1 MQRPYRQGRLWAGW
15 NQRHLEVRKRKLF
28 FEQLEPRQMLTAAAL
43 MPLDGLAP
51 PGNELPPG
59 SITPGQV
66 QAALATLSSTGT
78 DLVIVQPQ
86 VTDPTS
92 LSEGISFQTIQSS
105 PLVRLDELR
114 SSQEFSGIDGT
125 GFSVVIVDT
134 GIDLD
139 HPFFGSDGDGDGI
152 SDRIVY
158 SYDFSGDN
166 DSDASDHNGHGSN
179 VSSIVA
185 SSDNQLTGMA
195 PGANIIHLKVFPDAG
210 GGATGHDIEEALQW
224 VVAHAGEYNIASVNL
239 SLGYGNFSYVRNNTS
254 WADEFAALESLDV
267 IAVAAAGNSYYSF
280 DSETGISAPA
290 ADPAVITVGAV
301 FDRNIGGVSYGGGA
315 TAQTSGPDVI
325 TPFSQRHPYLVDV
338 FAPGAPITGAG
349 PTGGLL
355 TQHGTSQATPHVAG
369 AAALAQQLATR
380 ELGRRLTVD
389 EFRHLLSTSSATIH
403 DGDDEN
409 DNVDNTETD
418 YPRLDLVTL
427 AGGIQQLRP
436 GSIEGQLFFDLNRD
450 GLAGEE
456 PGLGSQLVYLDA
468 NDNGILDAGTVTF
481 VSAAGDIPI
490 EDQSMLRSE
499 ILVDQQ
505 LGPLTD
511 INVEINLEHSW
522 NADLAIYVTSPS
534 GTRIELV
541 SGVGNGHANFLGTAF
556 DDEAGTSI
564 SQGSPPYQ
572 GSFRPSE
579 PLWKMDSEQA
589 TGSWILEVHDR
600 FSQDQGVLHGWTL
613 MLAHAEQST
622 TSGEDGRYL
631 LAGLPAGFHHVR
643 TVVSPSW
650 VLTSP
655 GPEGGSAHHVNVLA
669 GESTSGIHFGHQT
682 ALQVQVAEE
691 VIRESAGAGATMLQ
705 VSRQEASHM
714 PELLVMLT
722 HDDPSEVS
730 LPGQVTIPA
739 GVDSVMIPLDA
750 VDDHRRDGS
759 QQVTITATA
768 AGFGTGMTSI
778 EVADHE
784 QLTVIVEPT
793 HMYEN
798 DGLQAA
804 RLVVHRSDV
813 DTLQPLEVQLVSSDT
828 SELVTPLSLTIPAE
842 SMSAEV
848 MIDAVDDQLLDGLQF
863 VQVTATAVGFDSGVT
878 TVEVGDHEPLGI
890 MLERQVAW
898 VSETGGENTLTIT
911 RTDVVQGQPLDVQL
925 TWQGIDGIA
934 APEELTISAGLTVAS
949 TMIYVMDP
957 ASWQNDQQVMVVASA
972 AGHED
977 AIASFV
983 FSSRTG
989 LHLAPDTPSV
999 AENAGAAAV
1008 HWTLSRVGGDLAED
1022 LVVSLAS
1029 SDTTELTVPAAI
1041 MIPAG
1046 QTTVTFTADAVD
1058 DHLRDGSQQVAVSAS
1073 AASFED
1079 VVTTMEV
1086 SDYET
1091 WQNPVD
1097 RYDVDHNGRVSPVDV
1112 LRVISRLQRDGPLP
1126 LPINPETE
1134 GPIFFY
1140 DINGDLQLSQLD
1152 VVVFLDYFNEVS
1164 LAILK
1169 ARAEAAAEGQQVVA
1183 KLGGFEGLSQ
1193 FSLPQVVSISRP
1205 GQVVNT
1211 VWDMPDPPG
1220 RAGSAPGPVA
1230 MDQPFFPPQEGLS
1243 WLHPAEGH
1251 AENEILESWK
1261 WEWGE
1266 LEEILDLVVAG
1277 QLD

>member
-1 MQRPYRQGRLWAGW
+1 MQRPYRQGRLWAGR

-28 FEQLEPRQMLTAAAL
+28 FEQLESRQMLTAAAL

-51 PGNELPPG
+51 TGSELPPG

-86 VTDPTS
+86 VTDLTS
-92 LSEGISFQTIQSS
+92 FSEGISFQTIQSS

-114 SSQEFSGIDGT
+114 SSQEFAGIDGT

-139 HPFFGSDGDGDGI
+139 HPFFGSDADGDGI

-158 SYDFSGDN
+158 SYDFSGAN

-185 SSDNQLTGMA
+185 SSDSQLTGMA
-195 PGANIIHLKVFPDAG
+195 PGANIIHLKVFPDSG

-301 FDRNIGGVSYGGGA
+301 FDHNIGRVSYGGGA

-349 PTGGLL
+349 PNGGLL

-369 AAALAQQLATR
+369 AAALAQQLATQ

-409 DNVDNTETD
+409 DNVDNTDID

-436 GSIEGQLFFDLNRD
+436 GSIEGQLFFDLDRD

-468 NDNGILDAGTVTF
+468 NDNGTLDVGTVTF
-481 VSAAGDIPI
+481 VSATGDMPI

-522 NADLAIYVTSPS
+522 NADLAIYVVSPS
-534 GTRIELV
+534 GSRIELV
-541 SGVGNGHANFLGTAF
+541 SGVGNGHANFLGTSF
-556 DDEAGTSI
+556 DDEASTSI
-564 SQGSPPYQ
+564 SQGTPPYQ

-579 PLWKMDSEQA
+579 PLWKLDSEQA

-600 FSQDQGVLHGWTL
+600 FAQDQGVLHGWTL
-613 MLAHAEQST
+613 TLAHAEQST
-622 TSGEDGRYL
+622 TSAEDGRYV
-631 LAGLPAGFHHVR
+631 LAGLPSGFHHVR
-643 TVVSPSW
+643 TVVAPSW

-655 GPEGGSAHHVNVLA
+655 DPANGSAHLVNVIA
-669 GESTSGIHFGHQT
+669 GESTTGIHFGHQT
-682 ALQVQVAEE
+682 ALQVQVVDE
-691 VIRESAGAGATMLQ
+691 VIRESDGAGATMLQ
-705 VSRQEASHM
+705 VSRQGTSNT
-714 PELLVMLT
+714 PELLVILT
-722 HDDPSEVS
+722 HDDPSEIF
-730 LPGQVTIPA
+730 LPSQVTIPA

-768 AGFGTGMTSI
+768 AGFGTGITSI
-778 EVADHE
+778 EVTDHE
-784 QLTVIVEPT
+784 QLTVVVEPT
-793 HMYEN
+793 QIDEN

-804 RLVVHRSDV
+804 RLVVYRSDV
-813 DTLQPLEVQLVSSDT
+813 DTHQPVEVQLSSSDT
-828 SELVTPLSLTIPAE
+828 SELVTPLVLTIPAE

-863 VQVTATAVGFDSGVT
+863 VQVTAAAAGFDSGVT
-878 TVEVGDHEPLGI
+878 TVEVWDHEPLGI
-890 MLERQVAW
+890 MLEGQVAW

-925 TWQGIDGIA
+925 SWQGIDGIV
-934 APEELTISAGLTVAS
+934 APDELTIAAGLTTAS
-949 TMIYVMDP
+949 TTIYVMDP
-957 ASWQNDQQVMVVASA
+957 ASWQDDQQVMVVASA

-977 AIASFV
+977 ATASFL

-989 LHLAPDTPSV
+989 LHLAADTLSV

-1008 HWTLSRVGGDLAED
+1008 HWTLSRVGGDHAED

-1029 SDTTELTVPAAI
+1029 SDTSELAVPAAI

-1046 QTTVTFTADAVD
+1046 QATVTFTADAVD

-1073 AASFED
+1073 ATSFQD
-1079 VVTTMEV
+1079 VVTTIEV

-1097 RYDVDHNGRVSPVDV
+1097 RFDVDHNGRVSPADV

-1126 LPINPETE
+1126 LPINPETA
-1134 GPIFFY
+1134 GPVSFF

-1152 VVVFLDYFNEVS
+1152 VDAFLTHFNEVS

-1169 ARAEAAAEGQQVVA
+1169 ARAEAAAAGQQVVA
-1183 KLGGFEGLSQ
+1183 KLEGFEGLFQ
-1193 FSLPQVVSISRP
+1193 FSRSQVVSISRP
-1205 GQVVNT
+1205 VQVIST
-1211 VWDMPDPPG
+1211 APDMPGPPG
-1220 RAGSAPGPVA
+1220 RAESAPQPVA
-1230 MDQPFFPPQEGLS
+1230 MEQPFFPPQEGPSRIQL
-1243 WLHPAEGH
+1243 AEGH
-1251 AENEILESWK
+1251 PENERLESWK